1 MHVKPSW
8 DAQCIAVPDPMHQ
21 NVPQSI
27 SNKGRHIFVMHTLP
41 SELWLVHFIWSST
54 SRVAQIQ
61 IQKEFRIKRQLNIL
75 IQIQK
80 HIQLLKHKNIFD
92 TLPSGLCQC
101 TLYDRRSLSQSCA
114 GCLARAPKTF
124 WKVVERLD
132 VGALT
137 SFPIM
142 HSIALMPWWN
152 TTPTWSWLGAV
163 YLSLCSQLNSTH
175 RLQLVLMSK
184 NHVK

>member
-41 SELWLVHFIWSST
+41 SELWLVHFIWSPIRPAEHT
-54 SRVAQIQ
+54 NT
-61 IQKEFRIKRQLNIL
+61 KEFQMKRQINIL

-114 GCLARAPKTF
+114 GCLAWCAPPKTF

-142 HSIALMPWWN
+142 HSIALMPLDETRHQHGVDWGQYTCRYAHN
-152 TTPTWSWLGAV
+152 
-163 YLSLCSQLNSTH
+163 
-175 RLQLVLMSK
+175 
-184 NHVK
+184 

>member
-27 SNKGRHIFVMHTLP
+27 SNKGRHIFLHTAK
-41 SELWLVHFIWSST
+41 WALVGALYMIADQT
-54 SRVAQIQ
+54 NRVAQIQ

-114 GCLARAPKTF
+114 GCLVRARLKLFEKWSKDSTSVRWPRFQSCTALH
-124 WKVVERLD
+124 WCLD
-132 VGALT
+132 ETRHQHGVDWGQYTCRYA
-137 SFPIM
+137 
-142 HSIALMPWWN
+142 HN
-152 TTPTWSWLGAV
+152 
-163 YLSLCSQLNSTH
+163 
-175 RLQLVLMSK
+175 
-184 NHVK
+184 